1 MFVELYSLVKGDAT
15 NSSSYIY
22 STGLDYGYDYQSNA
36 AVVDLVNSI
45 TGSND
50 AVTFETI
57 EQPLAHGESSYKSFY
72 WVHRSGHNDL
82 WYNVG
87 QILDTQVGA
96 IKDAGYRSIVNFRD
110 DGEPT
115 NRLPLSDPTTGPVQ
129 NDEFSD
135 SNGNYNA
142 TAERLAVEAQ
152 GLRYYYLPLTSSATT
167 TWTVEQYNLYLPA
180 MKEAETLGPVLS
192 HCASGY
198 RSAAYS
204 IAYLADKSGLC
215 SDWALSEAGLLGI
228 FYNNT
233 DSSSTDKQVVAFFQ
247 QVLQC

>member
-1 MFVELYSLVKGDAT
+1 MVKGDAT

-180 MKEAETLGPVLS
+180 MKGWVLCCHTVRVGTDRRPTPSHIWRTKVASARTGP
-192 HCASGY
+192 
-198 RSAAYS
+198 
-204 IAYLADKSGLC
+204 
-215 SDWALSEAGLLGI
+215 
-228 FYNNT
+228 
-233 DSSSTDKQVVAFFQ
+233 
-247 QVLQC
+247 